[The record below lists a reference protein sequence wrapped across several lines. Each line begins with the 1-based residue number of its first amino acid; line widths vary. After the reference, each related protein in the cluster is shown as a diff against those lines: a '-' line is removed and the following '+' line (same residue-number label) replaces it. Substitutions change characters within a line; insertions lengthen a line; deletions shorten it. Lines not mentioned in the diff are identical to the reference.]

1 MAMVAE
7 MQGDRRRN
15 LPNVFFF
22 VLPQATIGKIFHR
35 WNFPSLMSNSINP
48 IVWQEDRVL
57 LVDQTLLPLACKVV
71 EIKTYQAMAEAIRT
85 MIVRGAPAIGVSA
98 AYGLYLGAKE
108 IQTTDR
114 TIFLEKLE
122 AIAATLRQTR
132 PTAVNLFWAID
143 RVMATVQDAT
153 GSIPELQNLIL
164 DTAKAIHNED
174 LATCQAIGDQGL
186 AVLPETPEKL
196 TLLTHCNAGGLA
208 TAGYGTALGVI
219 RSAWRE
225 NRLAMVYADETRP
238 RLQGSK
244 LTTWECV
251 QEGIPVTQIC
261 DNMAAHCMQ
270 QGRIDAVVVG
280 ADRITANGDA
290 ANKIGTYSLAI
301 VAKAHNVPF
310 FVAAPLSTVDFS
322 LSDGKQIPI
331 EERDPKE
338 VYQIGDTRIC
348 PEGVQFYN
356 PAFDVTPAHLITA
369 IITEKG
375 AVAPDQLI
383 NFKG

>member
-1 MAMVAE
+1 
-7 MQGDRRRN
+7 
-15 LPNVFFF
+15 
-22 VLPQATIGKIFHR
+22 
-35 WNFPSLMSNSINP
+35 MSNSINP
-48 IVWQEDRVL
+48 IVWQEDCVL

-153 GSIPELQNLIL
+153 GNIPELQNLIL

-196 TLLTHCNAGGLA
+196 TILTHCNAGGLA

-225 NRLAMVYADETRP
+225 NRLGMVYADETRP

-383 NFKG
+383 HLKG